1 MLRKCFL
8 TLTFLIIVCSEVA
21 AASSDIVYDL
31 SDDKIVKSANP
42 YEQRPVASLTKL
54 MTALVIVESTPAWK
68 DSVTYKGHIW
78 PNKKV
83 TKMELLE
90 SLLIKSDNLAA
101 EALADT
107 WPGGR
112 TAFISEMNA
121 KAQQLKMFSTSYEDP
136 SGLGKN
142 NISTVTDQSKLV
154 MEIAKYPIIK
164 EISTSKFLEVE
175 SRTKQKIRKIHF
187 NNTNQKLLFEFDNI
201 ILSKTGFTN
210 PAGRCLALLVEKG
223 KHTYAIV
230 ILGEKT
236 PLSRENQARHLINK
250 YVTIV
255 EPKVEN
261 DGSGFYLL
269 NF

>member
-1 MLRKCFL
+1 MFRKCFL
-8 TLTFLIIVCSEVA
+8 TLTFLIVTCSEVV

-54 MTALVIVESTPAWK
+54 MTALVVVESSPAWK
-68 DSVTYKGHIW
+68 ERVTYKGHIW

-83 TKMELLE
+83 TKLELLE

-101 EALADT
+101 EALADA

-112 TAFISEMNA
+112 MAFISAMNA
-121 KAQQLKMFSTSYEDP
+121 KAQQLKMYSTSYEDP
-136 SGLGKN
+136 SGLGKS
-142 NISTVTDQSKLV
+142 NISTVTDQSILV
-154 MEIAKYPIIK
+154 MELSKYPMIK

-175 SRTKQKIRKIHF
+175 SRTKQKIRKVHF
-187 NNTNQKLLFEFDNI
+187 NNTNQRLLFEFDNI

-210 PAGRCLALLVEKG
+210 PAGRCLALLVQKG
-223 KHTYAIV
+223 SHTYAIV

-236 PLSRENQARHLINK
+236 PLSRENQARHLISR

>member
-1 MLRKCFL
+1 MLRRYFL
-8 TLTFLIIVCSEVA
+8 TLAFLIIACSEVA

-54 MTALVIVESTPAWK
+54 MTALVVVESSPEWK

-83 TKMELLE
+83 TKIELLE

-101 EALADT
+101 EALAES
-107 WPGGR
+107 WAGGR
-112 TAFISEMNA
+112 AAFIIAMNA
-121 KAQQLKMFSTSYEDP
+121 KAQQLKMYGTNYEDP
-136 SGLGKN
+136 SGLGKGN
-142 NISTVTDQSKLV
+142 VSTVTDQSKLI
-154 MEIAKYPIIK
+154 MEISKYPMIK

-175 SRTKQKIRKIHF
+175 SRTKQKIRKVQF

-223 KHTYAIV
+223 SHTYAIV

-236 PLSRENQARHLINK
+236 PLSRENQARHLINR

>member
-1 MLRKCFL
+1 M
-8 TLTFLIIVCSEVA
+8 T

-31 SDDKIVKSANP
+31 SDDAIVKSSSP
-42 YEQRPVASLTKL
+42 FEQRPIASLTKL
-54 MTALVIVESTPAWK
+54 MTALVIVESNPTWK
-68 DSVTYKGHIW
+68 DTVTYKGHIW
-78 PNKKV
+78 PSKQV
-83 TKMELLE
+83 TKLELLE

-101 EALADT
+101 EALANS
-107 WPGGR
+107 WPAGR
-112 TAFISEMNA
+112 DSFIAAMNA
-121 KAQQLKMFSTSYEDP
+121 KAYQLKMYSTAYEDP
-136 SGLGKN
+136 SGLGRG
-142 NISTVTDQSKLV
+142 NISTVTDQSKLIV
-154 MEIAKYPIIK
+154 AISKYQMIK

-175 SRTKQKIRKIHF
+175 SRTRQKIRKIHF

-223 KHTYAIV
+223 THTYAIV

-236 PLSRENQARHLINK
+236 PLSRENQARHLINR

-261 DGSGFYLL
+261 DESGFYLL